1 MKVIA
6 ITLILSGLFID
17 NSFAGLA
24 AKTINPDDSYEE
36 DISPRRQRPKPDQRN
51 IEDEEEQFVH
61 KDDTFVG

>member
-6 ITLILSGLFID
+6 FAILLSGLFID
-17 NSFAGLA
+17 HCFADIA

-36 DISPRRQRPKPDQRN
+36 GVKRKRLPKNPRN
-51 IEDEEEQFVH
+51 VENEEEQFVH